1 MVPKEDIVRL
11 DITVEVGL
19 KLILSTGVV
28 VPDQIRDRA
37 LAGPA
42 RTTPV
47 APSAIDSKPAAA
59 AGK

>member
-1 MVPKEDIVRL
+1 MAPKKDVVPL

-28 VPDQIRDRA
+28 VPDQIRDKALGARA
-37 LAGPA
+37 ANKKSP
-42 RTTPV
+42 
-47 APSAIDSKPAAA
+47 AIDSKPAAA